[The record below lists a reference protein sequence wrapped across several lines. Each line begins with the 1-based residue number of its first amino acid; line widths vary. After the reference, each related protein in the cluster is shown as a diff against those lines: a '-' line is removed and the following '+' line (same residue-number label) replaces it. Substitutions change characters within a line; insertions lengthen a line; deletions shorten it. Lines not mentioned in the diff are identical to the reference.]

1 MKIKGIEPTPS
12 PNSMKINMDE
22 ALPGNERYNYTKDNL
37 ENAPDYIKKI
47 FKVDGVK
54 SVYHVADFIALDRHP
69 RADWE
74 DVLAGV
80 REVFGDSN
88 PSSADGAGAEKK
100 EDEYLE
106 ITVLIQMFRGLPMQ
120 VKLKTENEERRA
132 GLPERFM
139 KAALEAQ
146 KASDNLVMERTWEE
160 QGVRYGTFEQIGQEV
175 VEEISAAYDEERVQ
189 KLVEQA
195 FSSEAGKDAPKE
207 EVSTSEVAV
216 KMQDEDWQ
224 TRYAALER
232 MNPTVNDI
240 MVLKQALKDPKPSIR
255 RLAVVYLGMI
265 EDEAVLPLLYV
276 GLKDKNVAVRRTAG
290 DCLSDLGNPKAIP
303 AMCEAL
309 LDKNKLVRWRAA
321 RFLFEVGDETA
332 VPSLE
337 AAEDDP
343 EFEVRLQAKIALE
356 RIQSGEEAAGSVWQQ
371 MMKSREN
378 NQ

>member
-22 ALPGNERYNYTKDNL
+22 SLPGNERYNYTKDNL
-37 ENAPDYIKKI
+37 EGAPDYIKEI
-47 FKVDGVK
+47 FGVEGVK

-80 REVFGDSN
+80 REVFGDSEATTEQDN
-88 PSSADGAGAEKK
+88 TGEKK
-100 EDEYLE
+100 DEEYLE

-120 VKLKTENEERRA
+120 VKLKTEKEERRA

-146 KASDNLVMERTWEE
+146 KASDNLVMERKWEE

-175 VEEISAAYDEERVQ
+175 VDEISAAYDEERVQ

-195 FSSEAGKDAPKE
+195 FHSEEGKKAAE
-207 EVSTSEVAV
+207 ETVTSTEVAE
-216 KMQDEDWQ
+216 KMRDEDWQ

-232 MNPTVNDI
+232 MNPTVDDI

-265 EDEAVLPLLYV
+265 EDEAVLPLLYA

-309 LDKNKLVRWRAA
+309 EDKNKLVRWRAA
-321 RFLFEVGDETA
+321 RFLFEAGDETA
-332 VPSLE
+332 VPALKS
-337 AAEDDP
+337 AEDDP

-371 MMKSREN
+371 MMRSREN
-378 NQ
+378 Q